1 MPSLRDL
8 SCSANSSL
16 SSLRILSICTCVSA
30 SSASSFSRVA
40 TLSFSLAEPA
50 AIWSILVVNFS
61 TVSLFSAF
69 LSSASF
75 ISLSQYAFCSASS
88 EPSFSSFAIISLIS
102 PETFSNGSS
111 PSRAPVRTAE
121 ARCET
126 SCASAGDLLCRASAR
141 TKRTAPAGSW
151 AALRTRRT
159 CRKDGAAVCGRAMA
173 AAPPVVSSM
182 IEMAFLTAAS
192 SSALLAAEASYSSA
206 YVAQPFLTSS
216 SIALSSAR
224 SFDTSASEPSA
235 ADFDSP
241 ALAIDVF
248 AASMSLVPKAM
259 LSSRD
264 CLRSSKACWALL
276 SLARASDNE
285 DSALSSRSPSTSTML
300 PDLLSYTAASGAP
313 ASPSL
318 AWCVLCTKAVS
329 LEASA

>member
-8 SCSANSSL
+8 SCSANRSP
-16 SSLRILSICTCVSA
+16 SSLRILSIADCVAANSA
-30 SSASSFSRVA
+30 NSFSRVA
-40 TLSFSLAEPA
+40 TLSFNFAELA
-50 AIWSILVVNFS
+50 AIWSILVVSFS
-61 TVSLFSAF
+61 TVALFSAF
-69 LSSASF
+69 FASASF

-88 EPSFSSFAIISLIS
+88 EPSFSSFAIISVIS
-102 PETFSNGSS
+102 PRTFSNGSS
-111 PSRAPVRTAE
+111 PSRAPRRTAE

-224 SFDTSASEPSA
+224 SFDVSANDPSA
-235 ADFDSP
+235 ADFSSP

-248 AASMSLVPKAM
+248 ASSMP
-259 LSSRD
+259 
-264 CLRSSKACWALL
+264 LL
-276 SLARASDNE
+276 
-285 DSALSSRSPSTSTML
+285 P
-300 PDLLSYTAASGAP
+300 
-313 ASPSL
+313 
-318 AWCVLCTKAVS
+318 
-329 LEASA
+329 